1 MVNFVQRSSG
11 KMCPKC
17 DGDVGEDMMFV
28 ECKKTFWWP
37 KYVAKPVAGGKGLAA
52 SPRFVCLRIHC
63 YFFMPS
69 PVSTALAEASCST
82 WPFVRFLNLETDTTE
97 LYWRSMRR

>member
-1 MVNFVQRSSG
+1 VVNFVQRSSG

-17 DGDVGEDMMFV
+17 DGEDMMFV

-69 PVSTALAEASCST
+69 PVSTASRRHHVLPGRLCVFST
-82 WPFVRFLNLETDTTE
+82 
-97 LYWRSMRR
+97 